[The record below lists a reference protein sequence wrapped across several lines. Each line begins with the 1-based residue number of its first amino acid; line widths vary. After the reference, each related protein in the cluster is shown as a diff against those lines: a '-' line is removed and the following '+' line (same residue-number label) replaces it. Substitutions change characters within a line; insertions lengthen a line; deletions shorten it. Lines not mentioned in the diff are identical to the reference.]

1 MRKEVLIAILLG
13 SAIGL
18 AIAFGIWRANK
29 AFLPQRKEEATQ
41 SPSITQVV
49 EDGENEDGKDTGPLV
64 ITSPENNLVV
74 GTGKISIEG
83 VSTENATIVITTNI
97 AENILQ
103 TGSDGKFKGDIELE
117 GGVNL
122 IKVVSYD
129 KTGNKTEKSL
139 TIVYSTEFE
148 S

>member
-1 MRKEVLIAILLG
+1 MLFAILLG
-13 SAIGL
+13 SIVGL

-29 AFLPQRKEEATQ
+29 AFLPQKKEEATQ
-41 SPSITQVV
+41 TPSISQAA
-49 EDGENEDGKDTGPLV
+49 ENSEEEVGSGPLT

-74 GTGKISIEG
+74 GTDKITIEG
-83 VSTENATIVITTNI
+83 VSTENATIVITTNV
-97 AENILQ
+97 AESILQ

-122 IKVVSYD
+122 IKVVAYD
-129 KTGNKTEKSL
+129 KTGNKTEKAL

-148 S
+148 T